1 MYGENMER
9 FERAKRRFETEP
21 LGENSAD
28 GGVKSRPP
36 KDMSAWTKKY
46 DDFMPWYN
54 GSSML

>member
-46 DDFMPWYN
+46 DDFMP
-54 GSSML
+54 